1 MGPDEFTLLLTVARI
16 LRARAREDIYA
27 AQEDDL
33 EALNRAMAPFDP
45 VPSEPINEQAA

>member
-1 MGPDEFTLLLTVARI
+1 MTSDEFVLLMTVARI

-45 VPSEPINEQAA
+45 VPSSAVNE